1 MGEMLRVFIAVELP
15 PPVVQN
21 LETLTRELKQD
32 GLKLRWVK
40 SNNIHMTLKFLGEVP
55 QKDIA
60 AIEAAMS
67 RVSGVAVPSSLHF
80 TLQGMGVFPNIR
92 RPRVLWVGIGGDL
105 MALDRLFKSVD
116 AHLADEGFAEE
127 QRAFK
132 PHLTLARIP
141 DRGKSWGSPHQ
152 LLQVIEDRGKFV
164 SDPFECRQLTL
175 FKSDLRPTGA
185 QYTVLSKVDL

>member
-1 MGEMLRVFIAVELP
+1 MGEMLRVFIAFELP
-15 PPVVQN
+15 SPIVQN

-40 SNNIHMTLKFLGEVP
+40 PNNIHLTLKFLGEVP
-55 QKDIA
+55 QQDIA

-67 RVSGVAVPSSLHF
+67 RVSGVAAPSALRF
-80 TLQGMGVFPNIR
+80 ALQGMGVFPNMR

-105 MALDRLFKSVD
+105 EALDRLFKAVD
-116 AHLADEGFAEE
+116 AHLADAGFAAE

-141 DRGKSWGSPHQ
+141 DREKSWGSPHQ
-152 LLQVIEDRGKFV
+152 LLQAIENRGKFV

-185 QYTVLSKVDL
+185 QYTVLSKVNL